1 MKKEISFGVWLYKQ
15 RRSLDLTRKAFAD
28 QVGCAEVTLRR
39 IENDTLKPSKELAFI
54 LLETL
59 GIPEHERLQWV
70 QFARGHAEYPE
81 QPLASFPAKSLTNLP
96 LLLTTF
102 IGREKEQAEII
113 KHINKYRLVTLT
125 GSGGVG
131 KTRLSIKVG
140 EQVLGDYPHGVWLLE
155 LAPLNDPA
163 LLPQTV
169 AALLGLVTQPNTP
182 IAEMLG
188 NFLRTKTILLIL
200 DNCEHLLDGCAQL
213 ADALLKNCPNLKI
226 LATSRE
232 PLGITG
238 EAIYRVPSLEL
249 PHVEQMLEKLREFES
264 VRLFEERAQLVQKDF
279 LLTLEN
285 AAFIA
290 QICSRLD
297 GIPLA
302 LELAAAKA
310 HMLSTKQIAEQL
322 EESFNLLTGGSRT
335 ALPRQQTIRASINWS
350 WGLLTESEQTF
361 MQQLS
366 VFSGGWTLKA
376 VASIVSGMFNGK
388 SVFDLINLLLDKS
401 LLQRTIDSSGATRF
415 NMLVTI
421 QLFASQHLNESGQE
435 ASTRNQH
442 AAYFIEFAEE
452 ADMHI
457 HRPDQLEWI
466 KGLASDHDNLRA
478 ALDWCV
484 SNQKT
489 EMTLRLLNAL
499 GWAWDVRGYYGE
511 ARTWFEKIRN
521 LPDVNSFPALYA
533 KLLNHMGRHYWMVT
547 DFRRARSILEE
558 SLAIWMKLGV
568 DGELG
573 MAETL
578 DYLGVVARWS
588 EQGSNIAKPYLN
600 QSFAI
605 YQKYGDQWGLAQTML
620 HLGIIEGDQSNDSLA
635 LFLFEQSIVLYHQVE
650 DLMGIAR
657 VSWNLGK
664 LYLRLGNFEKA
675 QFYLEQDLRIDEM
688 LQFKIGAEVAL
699 GWLGN
704 LNRFQGKYEQ
714 AETFYKRSLALCLEY
729 GLKGDMGSNLFCL
742 GMLALHQN
750 DYFLARQYFIDYYNL
765 VSKIYEKG
773 STLDL
778 LIGLA
783 AVAGGTSQSKRAAKL
798 HGAAQAVLETTNFR
812 YMQLDRAELDRHI
825 QIAREQLGKIKFEAF
840 TAEGGAMTVDEAV
853 AFALE

>member
-1 MKKEISFGVWLYKQ
+1 MKKESSFGAWLYKQ

-28 QVGCAEVTLRR
+28 QVGCAQVTLRR
-39 IENDTLKPSKELAFI
+39 IENDTLKPSKELALV
-54 LLETL
+54 LLEKL
-59 GIPEHERLQWV
+59 GIPEHERPQWV
-70 QFARGHAEYPE
+70 QFARGLTEHPDQAVDS
-81 QPLASFPAKSLTNLP
+81 APAKPLTNLP
-96 LLLTTF
+96 SMLTTF
-102 IGREKEQAEII
+102 IGRQKAQVEII
-113 KHINKYRLVTLT
+113 NHLNKYRLVSLT
-125 GSGGVG
+125 GPGGVG

-140 EQVLGDYPHGVWLLE
+140 EQVLGDYPQGVWLVE
-155 LAPLNDPA
+155 LASLNDPE

-169 AALLGLVTQPNTP
+169 AALFGLVTQPNTP
-182 IAEMLG
+182 VTEMLG
-188 NFLRTKTILLIL
+188 NFLRAKTILLIL
-200 DNCEHLLDGCAQL
+200 DNCEHLLDACAQF
-213 ADALLKNCPNLKI
+213 ADTLLKSCPNLKI

-232 PLGITG
+232 ALGITG

-249 PHVEQMLEKLREFES
+249 PHVEQMLEKLREYEA
-264 VRLFEERAQLVQKDF
+264 VRLFEERAQLVQTDF
-279 LLTLEN
+279 VLTLEN
-285 AAFIA
+285 AAFVA

-302 LELAAAKA
+302 LELAAAKIHTFSA
-310 HMLSTKQIAEQL
+310 NQIAEQL
-322 EESFNLLTGGSRT
+322 EESFNLLTSGSRT
-335 ALPRQQTIRASINWS
+335 ALPRQQTIRASIEWS

-376 VASIVSGMFNGK
+376 AASIASGFFNDK
-388 SVFDLINLLLDKS
+388 SVFDLITSLLDKS
-401 LLQRTIDSSGATRF
+401 LLQRTFDSSGGTRF

-421 QLFASQHLNESGQE
+421 QLFASQQLNESGQE

-478 ALDWCV
+478 TLDWCV

-489 EMTLRLLNAL
+489 ELTLRLLNAL
-499 GWAWDVRGYYGE
+499 GWAWDVRGYYDE
-511 ARTWFEKIRN
+511 ARTWFEKIRE

-547 DFRRARSILEE
+547 DFRRAQSILEE
-558 SLAIWMKLGV
+558 SLAIWTKLGV
-568 DGELG
+568 NGELG

-578 DYLGVVARWS
+578 DYLGVVARWG

-605 YQKYGDQWGLAQTML
+605 YQKYGDQWGLAQTTL

-635 LFLFEQSIVLYHQVE
+635 LSLFEQSIALYHQVE

-664 LYLRLGNFEKA
+664 LYLKLGNFERA

-688 LQFKIGAEVAL
+688 LQFKIGTEVAL

-704 LNRFQGKYEQ
+704 LNRFQGKYEE
-714 AETFYKRSLALCLEY
+714 AEIFYKRSLALCDEY

-750 DYFLARQYFIDYYNL
+750 NYFLARQYFIDYYNL
-765 VSKIYEKG
+765 VSKVYEKG

-783 AVAGGTSQSKRAAKL
+783 AVAGGTSQPERAAKL
-798 HGAAQAVLETTNFR
+798 HGASQTVLETIHFS
-812 YMQLDRAELDRHI
+812 YMPFDRIELDRHI
-825 QIAREQLGKIKFEAF
+825 QIAREQLGKTNFETF
-840 TAEGGAMTVDEAV
+840 TAEGCAMTVDEAV